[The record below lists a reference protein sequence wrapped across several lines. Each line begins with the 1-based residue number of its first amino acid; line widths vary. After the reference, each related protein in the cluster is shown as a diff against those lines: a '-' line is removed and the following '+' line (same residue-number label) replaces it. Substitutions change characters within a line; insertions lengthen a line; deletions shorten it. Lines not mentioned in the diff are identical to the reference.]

1 MKLKQALEHFE
12 RIVELCYESE
22 NPRLI
27 EVTESIYNDA
37 IQAEDIN
44 DVINACSEIQ
54 VVMNEEDFLDSEQE
68 YVDEIQEI
76 IESLSE

>member
-1 MKLKQALEHFE
+1 MKLKQALELFE
-12 RIVELCYESE
+12 RVVELCYDSE

-27 EVTESIYNDA
+27 EVAESIYNDA

-44 DVINACSEIQ
+44 DIIESCSEIQ
-54 VVMNEEDFLDSEQE
+54 IVINEEDFLDSEQD
-68 YVDEIQEI
+68 YVNEIQEI